1 MALNEQT
8 NNDFKRA
15 LRKALWRRVAS
26 WLTKESNELVPFYEI
41 RQRIPIKG
49 QSYLGLQTVPMEK
62 IVGSTGRYRDFDRA
76 FLPKQTR
83 TRARWI
89 SIDKAHYNQITLPPV
104 ELYKIGE
111 AYFVKDGNH
120 RVSVAREQGQIE
132 IEATVIEIRVP
143 VPITPDIKLKDLD
156 RKQEYAQFLEKTQLH
171 AVRPD
176 AEIEL
181 TISGEYARLL
191 EHINVHRWFLGEE
204 KESYIPFTEAVASW
218 FDNVYRPLVT
228 VIEELDLVNEFPGRT
243 PADLFLW
250 TNEYQWY
257 RRDAYQG
264 LFSVKQA
271 EAIFAEEHV
280 GWPARKLTRV
290 LKDAPWLD
298 RIILE
303 QERASFLER
312 TGMNELLPET
322 MIRPTLPGQYVRIL
336 EHIDVH
342 RWYLGEERGGDISYE
357 EALRSWHANVY
368 LPIVE
373 IIREN
378 DILEDFPGRSE
389 ADLYLWILENRE
401 LLMDEAKGKE
411 KEF

>member
-26 WLTKESNELVPFYEI
+26 WLTKESNELLPFYEI

-76 FLPKQTR
+76 FLPKQSR
-83 TRARWI
+83 TKSRWI
-89 SIDKAHYNQITLPPV
+89 SIDKAHYNQVSLPPV

-132 IEATVIEIRVP
+132 IEAVVIEIRVP
-143 VPITPDIKLKDLD
+143 VPISSDIKLEDLD
-156 RKQEYAQFLEKTQLH
+156 LKEEYAQFLEVTHLH
-171 AVRPD
+171 SFRPE

-181 TISGEYARLL
+181 TIKGEYARLL

-204 KESYIPFTEAVASW
+204 KEAYIPLTDAVASW
-218 FDNVYRPLVT
+218 YDNVYCPLVT
-228 VIEELDLVNEFPGRT
+228 VIEELDLVREFPGRT

-271 EAIFAEEHV
+271 EAIFAEDHAS
-280 GWPARKLTRV
+280 WPARKLVRV
-290 LKDAPWLD
+290 LQDAPWLD

-303 QERASFLER
+303 QEQASFLER
-312 TGMNELLPET
+312 SDLAEVIPEAV
-322 MIRPTLPGQYVRIL
+322 IKPTLPGQYVKIL

-342 RWYLGEERGGDISYE
+342 RWYMGEERGAEVPYE
-357 EALRSWHANVY
+357 EALKSWYTYVY
-368 LPIVE
+368 QPIVE
-373 IIREN
+373 IVREN
-378 DILEDFPGRSE
+378 NILGDFPGRSE

-401 LLMDEAKGKE
+401 LLLDEQPINGDGV
-411 KEF
+411 